1 MSPLHSALSGLLTGL
16 GLIVAIGAQNAFVLR
31 QGLVRRYVGVVVAIC
46 ALSDA
51 VLILAGVA
59 GVGALITAH
68 PTIVTVARWGGA
80 IFLVQFGIR
89 SALAARH
96 PGAMT
101 PEERGVTS
109 LRAAVATTVAFTWL
123 NPHVYLDTVVML
135 GSLSATHGRDGRW
148 WFGLGAT
155 CGSLLW
161 FTALGYGAR
170 WLRPVFAR
178 PRAWQVLDLVI
189 AVVMITLG
197 VSLVVGA

>member
-1 MSPLHSALSGLLTGL
+1 MLSPALTGLLTGL

-31 QGLVRRYVGVVVAIC
+31 QGIVRRYVGVVVTIC

-68 PTIVTVARWGGA
+68 PTIVTVARWAGA
-80 IFLVQFGIR
+80 IYLVQFGIR
-89 SALAARH
+89 TALAARH
-96 PGAMT
+96 PQALT
-101 PEERGVTS
+101 ADERGVGS
-109 LRAAVATTVAFTWL
+109 LRAAVLTTLAFTWL

-135 GSLSATHGRDGRW
+135 GSLSATHGAQGRW

-155 CGSLLW
+155 CASILW
-161 FTALGYGAR
+161 FTGLGHGAR

-178 PRAWQVLDLVI
+178 PRSWQVLDLVI
-189 AVVMITLG
+189 AAVMITLG
-197 VSLVVGA
+197 LSLLL